1 MKPLHNTIK
10 TIAGRSCVNDV
21 MERVVL
27 SINRGGTGISPD
39 PGPRVLMYRTGTG
52 SFQVLAHTKNGY
64 RQKMILYNSRWLQ
77 LGGSNSFIIYAA

>member
-27 SINRGGTGISPD
+27 STNRGGTGI
-39 PGPRVLMYRTGTG
+39 
-52 SFQVLAHTKNGY
+52 
-64 RQKMILYNSRWLQ
+64 
-77 LGGSNSFIIYAA
+77 